1 MRLLARVWLCFS
13 NKNRIKYLFGF
24 IYGWGFEIIN
34 NQWKGSYHRESSE
47 VPFMGSRGR
56 KKGGW
61 SLGFSGEAPHAALWG
76 SLEVHLAFERH
87 PNYEDIQQEVI
98 VSWIIVTPP
107 TETKKWP
114 SIYICKNYSF
124 SLCSQNVV
132 SWMSRRNVIPKYL
145 ILLGFQLEKKK
156 KKTEEKEYFQWQ
168 LFEFSMPTDFS
179 KG

>member
-1 MRLLARVWLCFS
+1 MRLLACIWLCFS

-24 IYGWGFEIIN
+24 IYGWSFETIS
-34 NQWKGSYHRESSE
+34 NQWKGSYHWKSSE
-47 VPFMGSRGR
+47 VPFTDSWGR

-61 SLGFSGEAPHAALWG
+61 SLGFSGEALWG

-98 VSWIIVTPP
+98 VSCIILTPP

-124 SLCSQNVV
+124 PLCSQNVV

-145 ILLGFQLEKKK
+145 ILLGFQLERKKK
-156 KKTEEKEYFQWQ
+156 NGRERILSVTIVWIFDAYWLFQRIK
-168 LFEFSMPTDFS
+168 SVS
-179 KG
+179 

>member
-1 MRLLARVWLCFS
+1 MRLLACVWLCFS
-13 NKNRIKYLFGF
+13 NKNRVKYLFGF
-24 IYGWGFEIIN
+24 IYGWSFENEQTRKRITSLAVLT
-34 NQWKGSYHRESSE
+34 G
-47 VPFMGSRGR
+47 PFTDSWGR

-61 SLGFSGEAPHAALWG
+61 FLGFSGEAPRAALWG

-87 PNYEDIQQEVI
+87 PNYEGVQQEVI
-98 VSWIIVTPP
+98 VSWIILTSP

-114 SIYICKNYSF
+114 SIYICKNDSF
-124 SLCSQNVV
+124 PLCSQNVV
-132 SWMSRRNVIPKYL
+132 SWMSRRNVIAKYL

-168 LFEFSMPTDFS
+168 LFEFLMSTDFS

>member
-1 MRLLARVWLCFS
+1 MFDSVSQTKIES
-13 NKNRIKYLFGF
+13 NTSLGLYMAEVLKTNKQG
-24 IYGWGFEIIN
+24 
-34 NQWKGSYHRESSE
+34 KGSYHWESSQ
-47 VPFMGSRGR
+47 VPFTDSWGR

-61 SLGFSGEAPHAALWG
+61 SLGFSGEAPRAALWG

-87 PNYEDIQQEVI
+87 PNYEGIQQEVI
-98 VSWIIVTPP
+98 VSWIILTSP

-114 SIYICKNYSF
+114 SIYICKNDSF
-124 SLCSQNVV
+124 PLCSQNVV
-132 SWMSRRNVIPKYL
+132 SWMSRRNVIAKYL

-168 LFEFSMPTDFS
+168 LFEFLMSTDFS